1 MKKIYKFLK
10 PYWFGVLMMVVLV
23 GFTSIGQLLLP
34 NYMSKI
40 IGEGLYAEYR
50 VLDTDT
56 NTWEL
61 LTDGDTC
68 DLTTMPDTC
77 QITQKSDFD
86 IIINYGLIML
96 GVTLLSSIATVGIAY
111 YSSKVSVGFGRD
123 IRKAIYQKVS
133 EFSLAEAEKFGTS
146 TLITRST
153 NDVRQVQMHTIMS
166 FRMVLTI
173 PIIFIGGL
181 IMSLMKNA
189 ELTAVL
195 LAGIPALAIL
205 IIAVFLLVFPLFKS
219 LQKKIDRLTLVGREA
234 LNGVRVIR
242 AFGQG
247 EKEVNRF
254 REANNDLTLTSVKAG
269 NIMAFLNPVVNLLFN
284 TVVMAVIY
292 FAYLAIGKGTITDYV
307 GLASVTAV
315 IEYVTQIMFSLIML
329 TITFI
334 NFPRAEVAGKRI
346 SEILDTEITIHDT
359 DNSEYDDTEFLG
371 NIRFNAV
378 DFKYADAEKNVLD
391 HISFEAK
398 VGETIAIIGSTGSG
412 KSTIINLLPRLFDVT
427 SGSITIDDVDVRN
440 IKLKKLRS
448 LIGFVPQTASLFT
461 GTIAE
466 NIAYGKEDATDEEI
480 ENAAEV
486 AQATE
491 FIMEKN
497 EKYASIVDQ
506 GGVNYSGGQKQRIS
520 IARAIV
526 RKPKIYI
533 FDDSFSALDFKTDA
547 NLRKAL
553 KKETTK
559 ATVIIVAQRIGTIIE
574 ADQIIVLQEGRIVGK
589 GKHRELMDSCEVY
602 REIALSQLSL
612 EELG

>member
-205 IIAVFLLVFPLFKS
+205 
-219 LQKKIDRLTLVGREA
+219 
-234 LNGVRVIR
+234 
-242 AFGQG
+242 
-247 EKEVNRF
+247 
-254 REANNDLTLTSVKAG
+254 
-269 NIMAFLNPVVNLLFN
+269 
-284 TVVMAVIY
+284 
-292 FAYLAIGKGTITDYV
+292 
-307 GLASVTAV
+307 
-315 IEYVTQIMFSLIML
+315 
-329 TITFI
+329 
-334 NFPRAEVAGKRI
+334 
-346 SEILDTEITIHDT
+346 
-359 DNSEYDDTEFLG
+359 
-371 NIRFNAV
+371 
-378 DFKYADAEKNVLD
+378 
-391 HISFEAK
+391 
-398 VGETIAIIGSTGSG
+398 
-412 KSTIINLLPRLFDVT
+412 
-427 SGSITIDDVDVRN
+427 
-440 IKLKKLRS
+440 
-448 LIGFVPQTASLFT
+448 
-461 GTIAE
+461 
-466 NIAYGKEDATDEEI
+466 
-480 ENAAEV
+480 
-486 AQATE
+486 
-491 FIMEKN
+491 
-497 EKYASIVDQ
+497 
-506 GGVNYSGGQKQRIS
+506 
-520 IARAIV
+520 
-526 RKPKIYI
+526 
-533 FDDSFSALDFKTDA
+533 
-547 NLRKAL
+547 
-553 KKETTK
+553 
-559 ATVIIVAQRIGTIIE
+559 
-574 ADQIIVLQEGRIVGK
+574 
-589 GKHRELMDSCEVY
+589 
-602 REIALSQLSL
+602 
-612 EELG
+612 

>member
-1 MKKIYKFLK
+1 
-10 PYWFGVLMMVVLV
+10 MMVVLV

-254 REANNDLTLTSVKAG
+254 REANNDLTFTSVKAG